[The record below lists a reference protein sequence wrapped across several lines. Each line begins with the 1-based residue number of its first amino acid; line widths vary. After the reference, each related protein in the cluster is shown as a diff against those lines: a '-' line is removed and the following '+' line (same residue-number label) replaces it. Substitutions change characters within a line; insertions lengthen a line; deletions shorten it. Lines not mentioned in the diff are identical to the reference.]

1 MSELFQSYFALKK
14 RILTATELAERDSGC
29 VRLLAVSKKQPASKI
44 HELFNLGQV
53 AFGES
58 YVPEGLGKMY
68 ELSDLPIQWHF
79 IGPLQSNKSRLV
91 ARQFDWVQSVDSE
104 KLLTRLASQRP
115 EQLPPLNILLQVNL
129 DAEPQKRGID
139 PSQLITMAQ
148 LAMGLDGVSLRGLM
162 AIPKFGKPQV
172 EQRQSFD
179 KLASL
184 MQQIKPLSAEV
195 DTLSMGMSADLETA
209 IAAGSTMVR
218 VGSSLFGPRQ
228 E

>member
-1 MSELFQSYFALKK
+1 MSGLFQSYFALNK

-44 HELFNLGQV
+44 QELFNLGQV

-58 YVPEGLGKMY
+58 YVQEGLSKII
-68 ELSDLPIQWHF
+68 ELCDLPIEWHF

-91 ARQFDWVQSVDSE
+91 ANQFDWVQSVDSE
-104 KLLTRLASQRP
+104 KLLLRLANQRP
-115 EQLPPLNILLQVNL
+115 EQLPPLNILLQINI

-139 PSQLITMAQ
+139 PNKLISMAQ
-148 LAMGLDGVSLRGLM
+148 LAMELNGVKLRGLM
-162 AIPKFGKPQV
+162 AIPKLGKPLK
-172 EQRQSFD
+172 EQQQSFE
-179 KLASL
+179 KLAHL
-184 MQQIKPLSAEV
+184 MQQIKPLSAEI